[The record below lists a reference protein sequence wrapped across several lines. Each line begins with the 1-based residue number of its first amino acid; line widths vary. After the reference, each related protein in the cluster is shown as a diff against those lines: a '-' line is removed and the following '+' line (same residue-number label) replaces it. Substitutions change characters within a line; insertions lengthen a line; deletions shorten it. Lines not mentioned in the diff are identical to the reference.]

1 MVIDME
7 PKTSNS
13 SGTSE
18 SPKEMLPKEMKF
30 PVPADGLIPFSIE
43 ITSETDMLSI
53 DVSYT
58 IIPSLTKYYKTDY
71 FKI

>member
-1 MVIDME
+1 MVIDTE
-7 PKTSNS
+7 LKTSNS
-13 SGTSE
+13 SGTS
-18 SPKEMLPKEMKF
+18 EMKF

-43 ITSETDMLSI
+43 IMSETDILSI

>member
-1 MVIDME
+1 MVIDTE

-13 SGTSE
+13 SGT
-18 SPKEMLPKEMKF
+18 PKEMLPKEMKF
-30 PVPADGLIPFSIE
+30 PVPADGLIPFSVK

>member
-1 MVIDME
+1 
-7 PKTSNS
+7 
-13 SGTSE
+13 
-18 SPKEMLPKEMKF
+18 MKF
-30 PVPADGLIPFSIE
+30 PVPADGLIPFSVK

-71 FKI
+71 FKIWL